1 MKKAVPVLKGIPDD
15 QIRISYKD
23 VQLGSFVNIDSH
35 EQLHLQETFRNA
47 FPCGSDSYRR
57 VHLKV
62 RESDSP
68 FLLKSSRSSQPLPQE
83 TEHTK
88 PSVAKSK
95 LEPKTLFTPSDDCHE
110 SELASTFNWKDSK
123 KEQLIW
129 QQQSLCD
136 KKLAIET
143 HLRELELQVVEPP
156 RDGNKKNDK
165 CNAPPCTSYFMCGQK
180 KKHSEH
186 FEEIKKRKRE
196 LKEVTREIEKVSM
209 EKKNLEAF
217 QSKSI
222 SAFATA
228 VTQRLLK
235 AFPEKYSPRTPGE
248 KLALQK
254 DIATLR
260 IACNNKIP
268 SVADDER
275 NMFLELLEKQRQLSA
290 LEMNPVSVQIHS
302 SNCNESSAST
312 SMSKVHSEVVT
323 VNQFA
328 ISPVRSTVRQKQRRS
343 RSSSSESSSEDS
355 SDSSTDR
362 ERKHRKKK
370 RRKLAKKKKYR
381 HKKKRRKSTYSCSSR
396 DGKAGAPVHGSSLC
410 RSSKELS
417 QGDITGGNCSLT
429 ELASIA
435 VAMDESCKTY

>member
-1 MKKAVPVLKGIPDD
+1 M
-15 QIRISYKD
+15 
-23 VQLGSFVNIDSH
+23 
-35 EQLHLQETFRNA
+35 
-47 FPCGSDSYRR
+47 
-57 VHLKV
+57 
-62 RESDSP
+62 
-68 FLLKSSRSSQPLPQE
+68 
-83 TEHTK
+83 
-88 PSVAKSK
+88 
-95 LEPKTLFTPSDDCHE
+95 
-110 SELASTFNWKDSK
+110 
-123 KEQLIW
+123 
-129 QQQSLCD
+129 
-136 KKLAIET
+136 
-143 HLRELELQVVEPP
+143 QVVEPP
-156 RDGNKKNDK
+156 RVGSYNSICGNCHIRGHRSDGNKKNDK

-196 LKEVTREIEKVSM
+196 LKGVTREIEKVNM

-235 AFPEKYSPRTPGE
+235 VFPEKYSPRTPGG

-328 ISPVRSTVRQKQRRS
+328 ISPIHSTVRQKQRRS
-343 RSSSSESSSEDS
+343 RSSSSESSSEES
-355 SDSSTDR
+355 SDSLTDR
-362 ERKHRKKK
+362 ERKHRKTK
-370 RRKLAKKKKYR
+370 RRKPAKKKR
-381 HKKKRRKSTYSCSSR
+381 TDTRKSGARAHIVAAPRMVKLALQSMALPFVDPLRNFHKETSR
-396 DGKAGAPVHGSSLC
+396 EETVG
-410 RSSKELS
+410 
-417 QGDITGGNCSLT
+417 
-429 ELASIA
+429 
-435 VAMDESCKTY
+435 

>member
-1 MKKAVPVLKGIPDD
+1 MNSCTCKKLSEI
-15 QIRISYKD
+15 
-23 VQLGSFVNIDSH
+23 
-35 EQLHLQETFRNA
+35 A

-88 PSVAKSK
+88 PSVAQSK

-110 SELASTFNWKDSK
+110 SERASTFNWKDSK
-123 KEQLIW
+123 KEQLTW
-129 QQQSLCD
+129 QQPSLCD

-143 HLRELELQVVEPP
+143 YLRELELQVVEPP
-156 RDGNKKNDK
+156 RVGSYNSICGNCHIRDHRSDGNKKNDK

-196 LKEVTREIEKVSM
+196 LKGVTREIEKVNM

-222 SAFATA
+222 SAFATV

-235 AFPEKYSPRTPGE
+235 AFPEKYSPRTPGG

-328 ISPVRSTVRQKQRRS
+328 ISPIHSTVRQKQRRS
-343 RSSSSESSSEDS
+343 RSSSSESSSEES
-355 SDSSTDR
+355 SDSLTDR
-362 ERKHRKKK
+362 ERKHRKTK
-370 RRKLAKKKKYR
+370 RRKPAKKKR
-381 HKKKRRKSTYSCSSR
+381 TDTRKSGARAHIVAAPRMVKLAPQSMALPFVDPLRNFHKETSR
-396 DGKAGAPVHGSSLC
+396 EETVG
-410 RSSKELS
+410 
-417 QGDITGGNCSLT
+417 
-429 ELASIA
+429 
-435 VAMDESCKTY
+435 